1 MPIRRLSP
9 HLVNQIAAG
18 EVIERPASVVKELLE
33 NALDAGAERIAVDI
47 EAGGREL
54 IRVADDGGGI
64 PADELA
70 LALAPHATSKIAA
83 AADLEAIGSLGFRGE
98 ALASIAS
105 ISRVRLTSRPRDAE
119 AGAALE
125 AAGEQLG
132 EPRPLGCAPGTVVEV
147 RNLFF
152 NTPARRKFMRAPATE
167 MGHISEAVT
176 RIAMAHPDVGL
187 TLRHQQRVSID
198 LPPHQTA
205 ARRCLDLLGPELED
219 ALLEVESTERGIGLW
234 GLVGLPEIARPTA
247 RHQYLYVNGRPI
259 RDKHIAHA
267 VREAYR
273 GLIEPTRQP
282 TVVLFLRIDPR
293 QVDVNVHPGKAEV
306 RFADSNA
313 VHGQVLAV
321 IRQRLLGA
329 DLTPAL
335 DVGGGGGPQRLQFGR
350 GRDEP
355 AAPTEASTLSREAPL
370 NADSAGGSGGDSGG
384 DSGGGTESGPS
395 SPIHTL
401 GDFVD
406 YFRRMDPKQKGFVYQ
421 QVRQELGVEESHY
434 PEPPAPADAADPP
447 ARDRLTDPLRPSAK
461 PILQVHNSYLVT
473 QDEQGLVII
482 DQHALHERMMFQA
495 LLDRIR
501 SSGRLES
508 QRLLTPVAV
517 ELRPAQ
523 MALLEQLGPLCEQL
537 GIDLA
542 ALGPTTAGVHAF
554 PSLLFDRRVDPA
566 EFLTELI
573 ERAEQDDFNPSDEAV
588 LHEVLDMM
596 SCKAAIKAG
605 DALADEELTEL
616 LRRREQLERSSNC
629 PHGRPTTVRLT
640 LRELEKHFKRA

>member
-33 NALDAGAERIAVDI
+33 NALDAGAERIAVDV

-119 AGAALE
+119 AGAAIE
-125 AAGEQLG
+125 AAGETLG
-132 EPRPLGCAPGTVVEV
+132 DARPLGCAPGTVVEV

-176 RIAMAHPDVGL
+176 RVAMAHPAVGF

-219 ALLEVESTERGIGLW
+219 ALLEVDSTERGIGLW

-329 DLTPAL
+329 DLTPAV
-335 DVGGGGGPQRLQFGR
+335 DVGAGAQRLRFDR
-350 GRDEP
+350 GEEP
-355 AAPTEASTLSREAPL
+355 ADASALSREAPL
-370 NADSAGGSGGDSGG
+370 NGDPESDAEGSGGAIGGSGGDSGG
-384 DSGGGTESGPS
+384 PAA
-395 SPIHTL
+395 PIHTL

-421 QVRQELGVEESHY
+421 QVRQELGVEESAD
-434 PEPPAPADAADPP
+434 PEPPAPADAADPS
-447 ARDRLTDPLRPSAK
+447 ARDQLTDPLRPSAK

-554 PSLLFDRRVDPA
+554 PSLLFDRHVDPA
-566 EFLTELI
+566 EFLAELI
-573 ERAEQDDFNPSDEAV
+573 ERAEQDDFNPSDEAA